1 MDCLGAEERRGEVRG
16 VEALLWGGVAEGAVF
31 GCGVA
36 VPAAGG
42 QAGGVVAE
50 EGRGLP
56 GVDLGGDGG
65 GEVGA
70 LVDYPADC
78 LGGRG
83 TRGEEAGTEGGI
95 RAGAAEDVVD
105 WGFGREEFD
114 LVWEGVSDLW
124 SDRGTP
130 QVDCTHTNDE
140 HAQCDKVDLL
150 VLGDPVGGHLGLRS
164 GPAPVFGA
172 LVEMRG
178 RARARV
184 RLRVR
189 VEEHCREGQV
199 VAGPSL
205 ARQ

>member
-1 MDCLGAEERRGEVRG
+1 MVVGRLAAGEEVGDEGLTAGWGADQVDCLGAEERGGEVRG

-83 TRGEEAGTEGGI
+83 PRGEEAGTEG
-95 RAGAAEDVVD
+95 
-105 WGFGREEFD
+105 
-114 LVWEGVSDLW
+114 
-124 SDRGTP
+124 
-130 QVDCTHTNDE
+130 
-140 HAQCDKVDLL
+140 
-150 VLGDPVGGHLGLRS
+150 
-164 GPAPVFGA
+164 
-172 LVEMRG
+172 
-178 RARARV
+178 
-184 RLRVR
+184 
-189 VEEHCREGQV
+189 
-199 VAGPSL
+199 
-205 ARQ
+205 